1 MARLIFQK
9 LSTTTRGTS
18 SDLASVSVSGSGSTS
33 IRTTTRHLI
42 QLVTGYH
49 TGSLPFNRQFQ
60 RDNGFPGERQDEG
73 ISNGSIALVIDMHDP
88 IQ

>member
-1 MARLIFQK
+1 MVYQA
-9 LSTTTRGTS
+9 RGTS
-18 SDLASVSVSGSGSTS
+18 SALASVSVSGSGSTWA
-33 IRTTTRHLI
+33 RRHLI

-49 TGSLPFNRQFQ
+49 TGSLPFNRQFH

-73 ISNGSIALVIDMHDP
+73 ISNESIALVIDMHDP